1 MIYNVELT
9 WREIPA
15 LHFGPWQ
22 FHRRFLLRP
31 YLYLQ
36 KLKLSNKSVMVN
48 CVCFVSFPLFLHQL
62 SSPAHIVSAS
72 YCVQWTL
79 VPALQSTA
87 VQWRPLSLLLLYY
100 NLANKTLLIVVK
112 FCKLYLPKGGTKI
125 DPKTM
130 LLHFVDNKRRTK
142 RMSVILDSCQY
153 CNWPF
158 HRSSHL
164 QLPIGNCSSP
174 ECICGRWSNLLS
186 VMMALTPAIKIFRRK
201 L

>member
-1 MIYNVELT
+1 MLSSLEEKFLSSTSDPDSSIADSCCAHIFIYKNLNYQPKVSL
-9 WREIPA
+9 
-15 LHFGPWQ
+15 
-22 FHRRFLLRP
+22 
-31 YLYLQ
+31 
-36 KLKLSNKSVMVN
+36 VN
-48 CVCFVSFPLFLHQL
+48 CVCIVPFPLLLHQL
-62 SSPAHIVSAS
+62 SSPAHIVSAP
-72 YCVQWTL
+72 YCVQWRTL

-100 NLANKTLLIVVK
+100 NLANKTLPIVVK

-130 LLHFVDNKRRTK
+130 LLHFVDKTRRTR

-186 VMMALTPAIKIFRRK
+186 VMIAQTPAIKIFRRK